1 MSTNMD
7 VAGAHSLGENSPVG
21 NLLGENVPGEDLR
34 VGILREKFTRW
45 ELTRGGIFR
54 TPVANNGL
62 ITLNR
67 NI

>member
-45 ELTRGGIFR
+45 ELTRGVFSVHRSQIM
-54 TPVANNGL
+54 A
-62 ITLNR
+62 
-67 NI
+67 